1 MPAYI
6 TRTAHYLPFDAVGND
21 EMESVLGMVANKAS
35 RARALVLRS
44 NGIKSRH
51 YAIDRATGLAAMNNA
66 QLTTRA
72 IQNLGLSEKGDAK
85 IDVKIDVLAAGTSTP
100 DQLMPSH
107 AVMVHGNLAW
117 PRLEVVSCAGIC
129 LSGIAAL
136 KHAWL
141 SVASGGAQRAVACA
155 SELVSPMMRARHFE
169 AEVQH
174 QVQALEKRPEIA
186 FEKDF
191 LRWMLSDGAGALLL
205 ENQPNPDSLSLR
217 INWISLSSAA
227 HELPACMYA
236 GADRNDHSGQ
246 STDLQGWLS
255 FTPEQQQARSVFAI
269 KQDVKLLNA
278 NIVRATLTEPLA
290 ALVKKHNLK
299 ADDIDWFLPHFSS
312 MYFSEPVFES
322 LQSIGL
328 PIPRER
334 WFTNLTSKGNT
345 GAAAPYIML
354 DELFQSGRIQRGHKI
369 LMFIPESGRFS
380 SGFVYMEAC

>member
-1 MPAYI
+1 M
-6 TRTAHYLPFDAVGND
+6 RV
-21 EMESVLGMVANKAS
+21 VL
-35 RARALVLRS
+35 L
-44 NGIKSRH
+44 
-51 YAIDRATGLAAMNNA
+51 
-66 QLTTRA
+66 
-72 IQNLGLSEKGDAK
+72 
-85 IDVKIDVLAAGTSTP
+85 
-100 DQLMPSH
+100 
-107 AVMVHGNLAW
+107 
-117 PRLEVVSCAGIC
+117 
-129 LSGIAAL
+129 IAAL

-169 AEVQH
+169 TEVQH

-205 ENQPNPDSLSLR
+205 ENQPNPDSVSLR

-255 FTPEQQQARSVFAI
+255 FSPEQQQARSVFAI

-278 NIVRATLTEPLA
+278 NIVRATLTEPLE

>member
-1 MPAYI
+1 MPVYI

-21 EMESVLGMVANKAS
+21 EMESVLGKVGNKAS

-72 IQNLGLSEKGDAK
+72 IQNLGLTDKEGDR
-85 IDVKIDVLAAGTSTP
+85 VDVLAAGTSTP

-141 SVASGGAQRAVACA
+141 SVASGSAQRAVACA
-155 SELVSPMMRARHFE
+155 SELVSPMMRASHFE
-169 AEVQH
+169 AELQH

-205 ENQPNPDSLSLR
+205 ENQPPPDSVSLR
-217 INWISLSSAA
+217 IDWISLSSAA

-255 FTPEQQQARSVFAI
+255 FSPEQQQARSVFAI

-278 NIVRATLTEPLA
+278 NIVRATLTEPLE